1 MKHINLTSLLIIG
14 FTSCLFCLFAKSSEA
29 QTFEKLSAQSYLRVG
44 EWNELQVGIRP
55 EFDLFGIKNFRQSLS
70 LNLGTIN
77 SSEIKTFGAYT
88 SLDLIYGKQIFV
100 LLSGGYRITDA
111 FNQRLFSAAT
121 LGYQYRSF
129 GFSLGLCNYYSQ
141 DSNIYTKLKWFSSSI
156 QFGIQFDLVKRSDDQ
171 SKS

>member
-1 MKHINLTSLLIIG
+1 MKHINLNSLFIIG
-14 FTSCLFCLFAKSSEA
+14 FASCFFFLFAKSTEA

-44 EWNELQVGIRP
+44 KWNELQVGIRP
-55 EFDLFGIKNFRQSLS
+55 EFDLFEIFYFKQSLS

-77 SSEIKTFGAYT
+77 SSETKTIGAQT

-129 GFSLGLCNYYSQ
+129 G
-141 DSNIYTKLKWFSSSI
+141 
-156 QFGIQFDLVKRSDDQ
+156 LV
-171 SKS
+171 